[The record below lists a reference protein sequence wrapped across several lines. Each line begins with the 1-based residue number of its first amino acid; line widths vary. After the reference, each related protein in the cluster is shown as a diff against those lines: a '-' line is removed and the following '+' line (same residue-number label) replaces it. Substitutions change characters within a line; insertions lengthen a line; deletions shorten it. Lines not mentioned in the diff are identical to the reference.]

1 MGVCWG
7 RRTINKKCM
16 RARILDNSL
25 LDVHNH
31 PSLCDTHTAL
41 SLDISS
47 FFTPFIYFRFVFV
60 RPCISLTLPLY
71 CHNDGIPDIDAM
83 TTAAENT

>member
-31 PSLCDTHTAL
+31 PSLCDTHTQRSLLISPLFLRLLFTFDLCLYAL
-41 SLDISS
+41 VSLSHSLFTATMMVSLISM
-47 FFTPFIYFRFVFV
+47 R
-60 RPCISLTLPLY
+60 
-71 CHNDGIPDIDAM
+71 
-83 TTAAENT
+83 